1 MEKLDGAG
9 SKRRWWQ
16 EEGKLDTEKLQ
27 KKPKAASIKLKNQTI
42 KKAHSEL
49 MHSGRTPTEGKK
61 KHEHHTDFEKVNA
74 FKPIFLAFVK

>member
-16 EEGKLDTEKLQ
+16 EEGKIGKDE
-27 KKPKAASIKLKNQTI
+27 KKPKTASIKLKNQTI
-42 KKAHSEL
+42 KKVHSEL

-61 KHEHHTDFEKVNA
+61 KT
-74 FKPIFLAFVK
+74 